1 MPNYVRVNEFTH
13 LNQQNKHK
21 YGTIFVLGHLHTT
34 LLPLLQSLFS
44 SVLGKAAF
52 ESKSAIPLWLYVHY
66 LLAQQSF
73 SSETIQK

>member
-1 MPNYVRVNEFTH
+1 MREKILREAKFKVTQLVC
-13 LNQQNKHK
+13 
-21 YGTIFVLGHLHTT
+21 GTIFVLGHLHTT

-44 SVLGKAAF
+44 SMLGKAAS